1 MKKTYIQPT
10 STVITMSDNLCDNG
24 ILTASVIKGGS
35 EGGEHVDNI
44 EVVEDD
50 KSGTDYKWDSGSWGG
65 D

>member
-10 STVITMSDNLCDNG
+10 STVIVMSDNLCGNG
-24 ILTASVIKGGS
+24 IMTASVIKGGS

-65 D
+65 E

>member
-44 EVVEDD
+44 DVVEEN
-50 KSGTDYKWDSGSWGG
+50 KSSEDYKWDSGSWGG